1 MLFVILAWAYVM
13 KTMNRPENAKLLRGR
28 STIELCGTYANLL
41 WSRTEEHNNQLK
53 WKQRLHHLFPLRA
66 LLLHKLR
73 SLKEEMLRYQ
83 VNSQS
88 DASAN
93 ADRDEDERSFDLG
106 GVSHCSSSLPWQ
118 PYETYLSGCL
128 HCSAIVILHVQCWE
142 PRRLWERSE
151 RARQK
156 LLNFLPSS
164 RSYFTQ
170 FTIWVVGSTRRH
182 LSTLI
187 SCFPQL
193 FTLFPKIRLLI
204 LSPAPYTHASSLTL
218 IQFVS
223 RVIIALFLSGC
234 CCTFLSFGL

>member
-1 MLFVILAWAYVM
+1 M
-13 KTMNRPENAKLLRGR
+13 KTMNRPENAKLSRGR
-28 STIELCGTYANLL
+28 STKELCGTYANLL
-41 WSRTEEHNNQLK
+41 WTRTEEHNNQLK

-142 PRRLWERSE
+142 PTARSLGERSQ

-170 FTIWVVGSTRRH
+170 FTIRVVGSTRRH

-193 FTLFPKIRLLI
+193 FTLFPKISLLI
-204 LSPAPYTHASSLTL
+204 LSPAPYTHAPSL
-218 IQFVS
+218 S
-223 RVIIALFLSGC
+223 LSDWIC
-234 CCTFLSFGL
+234 KPCNYCAFS

>member
-13 KTMNRPENAKLLRGR
+13 KTMNRPENAKLSRGR
-28 STIELCGTYANLL
+28 STKELCGTYANLL
-41 WSRTEEHNNQLK
+41 WTRTEEHNNQLK

-83 VNSQS
+83 VNS
-88 DASAN
+88 
-93 ADRDEDERSFDLG
+93 RDEDERSFDLG

-142 PRRLWERSE
+142 PTARSLGERSQ

-170 FTIWVVGSTRRH
+170 FTIRVVGSTRRH
-182 LSTLI
+182 LITLI

-204 LSPAPYTHASSLTL
+204 LSPAPYTHASSL
-218 IQFVS
+218 S
-223 RVIIALFLSGC
+223 LSD
-234 CCTFLSFGL
+234 

>member
-1 MLFVILAWAYVM
+1 MQTFFGAGQKNTTINWNGSSDFITCFLCARSCCINWGPCKRRCSDIRLTARAMPVRMPTETRMSAHLILEVCLIVHPRFRGSHTKLISADAY
-13 KTMNRPENAKLLRGR
+13 TA
-28 STIELCGTYANLL
+28 
-41 WSRTEEHNNQLK
+41 
-53 WKQRLHHLFPLRA
+53 RL
-66 LLLHKLR
+66 
-73 SLKEEMLRYQ
+73 
-83 VNSQS
+83 
-88 DASAN
+88 
-93 ADRDEDERSFDLG
+93 
-106 GVSHCSSSLPWQ
+106 
-118 PYETYLSGCL
+118 
-128 HCSAIVILHVQCWE
+128 VILHVQCWE
-142 PRRLWERSE
+142 PRGLWERSE

-204 LSPAPYTHASSLTL
+204 LSPAPYTHASSLAL

>member
-13 KTMNRPENAKLLRGR
+13 KTMNRPENAKLSRGR
-28 STIELCGTYANLL
+28 STKELCGTYANLL
-41 WSRTEEHNNQLK
+41 WTRTEEHNNQLK

-142 PRRLWERSE
+142 PRTRSLGEIPESPTKVAQLSAVFPLLLYAIYHSGRRLDSE
-151 RARQK
+151 TFEHF
-156 LLNFLPSS
+156 NFMFSSIVHVISQDQIAYLIRCSLHTRLFSLP
-164 RSYFTQ
+164 
-170 FTIWVVGSTRRH
+170 
-182 LSTLI
+182 L
-187 SCFPQL
+187 
-193 FTLFPKIRLLI
+193 
-204 LSPAPYTHASSLTL
+204 
-218 IQFVS
+218 
-223 RVIIALFLSGC
+223 
-234 CCTFLSFGL
+234 